1 MDFEHVVRAR
11 QMVRNYRDE
20 PVDTALVNELLTL
33 ASKGPSAGN
42 TWGTH
47 FVVFEGPEQTA
58 RYWDVTLPA
67 EKRATFPWP
76 GLLSAPVIILPC
88 GDAAAYVER
97 YSLPDKARTGLG
109 ESSDAWSI
117 PYWHVDTA
125 MATMTLLHAAT
136 NAGLGALFFGV
147 FDHEPAVRKTFGIPG
162 SVRPIGAV
170 ALGWP
175 SDTDRMS
182 KSAKKGRPSLDEI
195 VHRGSW

>member
-1 MDFEHVVRAR
+1 MRAR
-11 QMVRNYRDE
+11 KMVRNYRND
-20 PVDTALVNELLTL
+20 PVDPALVDQLLTL

-47 FVVFEGPEQTA
+47 FVVLEGEQTQ
-58 RYWDVTLPA
+58 RYWDLTLSV

-76 GLLSAPVIILPC
+76 GLLDAPVIVLPC
-88 GDAAAYVER
+88 GDASAYVER
-97 YSLPDKARTGLG
+97 YSQDDKARTGLG
-109 ESSDAWSI
+109 ESAEAWGI

-136 NAGLGALFFGV
+136 DVGLGALFFGV
-147 FDHEPAVRKTFGIPG
+147 FDHEPVVCAALGIPE

-175 SDTDRMS
+175 GDTDRMS
-182 KSAKKGRPSLDEI
+182 KSATRGRPSLDDI
-195 VHRGSW
+195 VHRGQW

>member
-1 MDFEHVVRAR
+1 MTRSF
-11 QMVRNYRDE
+11 RDE
-20 PVDTALVNELLTL
+20 PVPPELVDELLTL

-47 FVVFEGPEQTA
+47 FVVLEGDQVA
-58 RYWDVTLPA
+58 SYWDLTLPA
-67 EKRATFPWP
+67 DKRAGFPWP
-76 GLLSAPVIILPC
+76 RLLAAPVIVLPC

-97 YSLPDKARTGLG
+97 YSQPDKARTGLG
-109 ESSDAWSI
+109 ESSDAWNI

-147 FDHEPAVRKTFGIPG
+147 FDHEPAVCAALGIPT

-175 SDTDRMS
+175 GDNDRVS
-182 KSAKKGRPSLDEI
+182 KSAKRGRPSLDDI
-195 VHRGSW
+195 VHRGRW